1 MAGKPDAKKDRKRGN
16 FASLENREEFV
27 DGGADVLAIS
37 GDGEFELANVVRKAK
52 QMQF

>member
-1 MAGKPDAKKDRKRGN
+1 
-16 FASLENREEFV
+16 
-27 DGGADVLAIS
+27 VLAIS